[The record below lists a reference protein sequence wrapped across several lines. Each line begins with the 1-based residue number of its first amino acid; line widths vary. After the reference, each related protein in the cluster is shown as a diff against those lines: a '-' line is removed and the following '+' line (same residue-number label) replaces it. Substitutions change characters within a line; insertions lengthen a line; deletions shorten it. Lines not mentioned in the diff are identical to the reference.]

1 MRTRATLLVL
11 CLLVLSAGI
20 ASGTYPGSN
29 GRIAFVQGP
38 DIFTMNPD
46 GTDVRQ
52 LTNLG
57 PDSHASWQSWSP
69 DGRQIVFNEFRPP
82 DFLGQLW
89 IMNADGGNQHLLLA
103 EADFDNERPSFTP
116 DGRSVIFTRC
126 RLDML
131 DTCALFQ
138 IQTDGTGLRPV
149 TQFELGIMD
158 LSAQYSPAEG
168 SVAFIGVARG
178 GIICAIYLTSGS
190 TSELRRI
197 TPAPLSARQP
207 DWSPDG
213 RRIAFSTH
221 CSNPQNEEI
230 WLVNSEGNELRRLT
244 MNGGDYLAGPH
255 DFHPSWSPQG
265 DAIVFERVAPDFSSA
280 DIVVMKPDGS
290 DSKSVFVL
298 KASRG
303 AHTLDAKQVHGW
315 GKHIGKRHLK
325 EIEEG
330 GALPRWGPVPR

>member
-11 CLLVLSAGI
+11 YLLVLSAGN
-20 ASGTYPGSN
+20 ANGTYPGSN

-57 PDSHASWQSWSP
+57 PDSGAFWQSWSP

-103 EADFDNERPSFTP
+103 EADFHNERPSFTP

-149 TQFELGIMD
+149 TQFELGIVD
-158 LSAQYSPAEG
+158 RSAQYSPADG
-168 SVAFIGVARG
+168 SIAFIGMARG
-178 GIICAIYLTSGS
+178 GIICAIYLTSS
-190 TSELRRI
+190 SASDLRRI

-213 RRIAFSTH
+213 RKIVFSTH

-244 MNGGDYLAGPH
+244 VNGDDYLAGPH

-265 DAIVFERVAPDFSSA
+265 DAIVFERDAPDFSGT
-280 DIVVMKPDGS
+280 DIFVMKQDGS
-290 DSKSVFVL
+290 DSKKVFVVKTPARVHL
-298 KASRG
+298 L
-303 AHTLDAKQVHGW
+303 HAKQMHGQ
-315 GKHIGKRHLK
+315 GKQIGKRLT
-325 EIEEG
+325 EIEQG
-330 GALPRWGPVPR
+330 GALPRWGPAPR